1 MAAIGQQLSF
11 ANIQKLAP
19 LTVRGGVTLGFNEIG
34 PKVFDIEQTNW
45 QSVNNRPSSWLGVL
59 PNLPP

>member
-45 QSVNNRPSSWLGVL
+45 QSVNNRPSS
-59 PNLPP
+59 